1 MPTELE
7 VPSTPAPEEPKPA
20 ADDISSL
27 SESWQ
32 AEIKSLRKESADR
45 RTKLASFEKADADA
59 KAASL
64 TEIEREKGA
73 TAAATTRA
81 DALEAKLIMRDAM
94 TTLDKANLIDS
105 DLAYLAIK
113 DKIVV
118 EGGEATNLETL
129 VADLVKARPHL
140 VKNADTAAPARPTA
154 PRTIATNP
162 SPDSVTAARPSVAGR
177 LFSTRN

>member
-7 VPSTPAPEEPKPA
+7 VPIIAAPEEPKPA
-20 ADDISSL
+20 DDLSSL

-59 KAASL
+59 KSASL

-73 TAAATTRA
+73 TAAAVTRA

-94 TTLDKANLIDS
+94 TSLDKANLIDS

-113 DKIVV
+113 DKIVI
-118 EGGEATNLETL
+118 EDGEATNLEAL
-129 VADLVKARPHL
+129 VADLVKARPHM
-140 VKNADTAAPARPTA
+140 VKTAETAAAARPTA

-162 SPDSVTAARPSVAGR
+162 SPDSSVATRPSIAGR
-177 LFSTRN
+177 LFSSRK